1 MIARHN
7 YIPIDSNT
15 DLALEKGEEYVILD
29 DTGEWWTARNKYG
42 LTGLIPSNY
51 VEDKSR
57 NTDYLNKYD
66 WFLPQLDRD
75 QAETILR
82 TDNRDGAF
90 LVRLSATEDKCFT
103 ISLLVK
109 KYVKYLINFCQT
121 IL

>member
-15 DLALEKGEEYVILD
+15 DLPLEKGEEYVILD

-42 LTGLIPSNY
+42 LIGLIPSNY
-51 VEDKSR
+51 VEDKTR
-57 NTDYLNKYD
+57 NSDSLTKYE

-75 QAETILR
+75 QSEAILR
-82 TDNRDGAF
+82 ADNRDGTF
-90 LVRLSATEDKCFT
+90 LVRLSTTEEKCFT

-109 KYVKYLINFCQT
+109 KYVKYFLELREKI
-121 IL
+121 